1 MSMMSIGSNVS
12 FKVNISSL
20 IFCLND
26 LSRAVSGVYVSCYG
40 FVLICFSLSY
50 CCSCFI
56 YFGAPRLG
64 TYILMCYIFLMYCPL
79 YHYKMSIFVSCYI
92 FILKSILSYVSMTT
106 PAFLR
111 ILFTWSVIFH
121 PLSLC
126 LSLQVRC
133 VS

>member
-1 MSMMSIGSNVS
+1 MSIWSNVS
-12 FKVNISSL
+12 FKAGISLL
-20 IFCLND
+20 IFCLDD
-26 LSRAVSGVYVSCYG
+26 LSITVSGVFRFTTIITFLSVCP
-40 FVLICFSLSY
+40 FLSLS
-50 CCSCFI
+50 SCFI